1 MGRIITTRVDVDRVR
16 LGGKRLGT
24 SRWILQSL
32 NTRLNCKPVHS
43 IHVVDVW
50 LIRHSHL
57 HDRIWRLLV
66 LIPSLVIKSL
76 ADHSVVR
83 ACRLFLLSCKLLKWW
98 LGLENDSVCISLEI
112 SNTLVQFF
120 SNLKFS
126 LLLVLLLGNHDL
138 LVCIDLSQVYGE
150 LLPEVFVSSGCVMN

>member
-1 MGRIITTRVDVDRVR
+1 
-16 LGGKRLGT
+16 
-24 SRWILQSL
+24 LQSL

-43 IHVVDVW
+43 VHVVDVW
-50 LIRHSHL
+50 LVRQSHL

-66 LIPSLVIKSL
+66 LIPSLVIESL

-83 ACRLFLLSCKLLKWW
+83 AGRLFLLSCKLLKGW
-98 LGLENDSVCISLEI
+98 LGLEDDSVCISLEI

-138 LVCIDLSQVYGE
+138 LVGIYLSQVYGE
-150 LLPEVFVSSGCVMN
+150 LLPEVFVGSGCVVY